1 MGVGIRMDDVVE
13 IIAGDDRGK
22 RGKVLRALPKKSRVW
37 VEDINMVKRH
47 TKPRSVGQQ
56 GGILEKEAPVHISNV
71 RLVSRGGLTVEDVS

>member
-1 MGVGIRMDDVVE
+1 VGVGIRTDDVVE

-37 VEDINMVKRH
+37 VEGINMVKRH

-71 RLVSRGGLTVEDVS
+71 RLVSRGGLAVEDVS

>member
-1 MGVGIRMDDVVE
+1 MDDVVE

-37 VEDINMVKRH
+37 VEGINMVKRH

-71 RLVSRGGLTVEDVS
+71 RLVSRGGLAVEDVS

>member
-1 MGVGIRMDDVVE
+1 MGVGIRTDDVVE

-22 RGKVLRALPKKSRVW
+22 RGKVLRTLPKKSRVW
-37 VEDINMVKRH
+37 VEGINMVKRH

-71 RLVSRGGLTVEDVS
+71 RLVSRGGLAVEDVS